1 MLVMYSDLGYQLGLT
16 PLDHVQKLANEY
28 GMRAELID
36 QTQMPLNK
44 KPHDPLRLIKRN
56 SKVQLFKLVKWI
68 TFN

>member
-36 QTQMPLNK
+36 
-44 KPHDPLRLIKRN
+44 
-56 SKVQLFKLVKWI
+56 
-68 TFN
+68 